1 MNITKKSRLI
11 AALALAGIGLLSG
24 PVTAQQQNQPPGMQP
39 GMSSSMSMAGFD
51 VPLEPVRVNILD
63 SFGYYQVTPN
73 GNLVLYLVRG
83 LPSTAAMQGILAMFG
98 QGNPYDTRGFYQ
110 IGQEGELVLYP
121 PANLTAII
129 DVPGMTSMFGR
140 PGVYGMPG
148 MYGAMPGMQGGM
160 GGMYGAP
167 PARGGWGA
175 QGPAQQAQPQQ

>member
-1 MNITKKSRLI
+1 MKMANKMRLI
-11 AALALAGIGLLSG
+11 AAAALGVASMLSG
-24 PVTAQQQNQPPGMQP
+24 PASAQQQNMPPGMQP
-39 GMSSSMSMAGFD
+39 GMQSSMSMAGFN

-110 IGQEGELVLYP
+110 IGQNGELVLYP

-140 PGVYGMPG
+140 PSVYGMPG
-148 MYGAMPGMQGGM
+148 MYGAMPGMYGM
-160 GGMYGAP
+160 PGA
-167 PARGGWGA
+167 WGP
-175 QGPAQQAQPQQ
+175 QGPAQQPQSQPQR

>member
-1 MNITKKSRLI
+1 MKMANKMRLI
-11 AALALAGIGLLSG
+11 AAAALGVASMLSG
-24 PVTAQQQNQPPGMQP
+24 LASAQQQNMQP
-39 GMSSSMSMAGFD
+39 GMQSSMSMAGFN

-110 IGQEGELVLYP
+110 IGQNGELVLYP

-140 PGVYGMPG
+140 PSVYGMPG
-148 MYGAMPGMQGGM
+148 MYGAMPGMYAM
-160 GGMYGAP
+160 PGA
-167 PARGGWGA
+167 WGP
-175 QGPAQQAQPQQ
+175 QGPAQQPQSQPQR